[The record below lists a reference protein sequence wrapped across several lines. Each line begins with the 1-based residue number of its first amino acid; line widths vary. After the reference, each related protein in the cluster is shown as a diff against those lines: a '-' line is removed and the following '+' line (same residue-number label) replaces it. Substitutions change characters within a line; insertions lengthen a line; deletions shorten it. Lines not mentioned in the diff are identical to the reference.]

1 MKKTI
6 LKTLAI
12 FGLCFFCCRAWNNP
26 PNNGTW
32 TITGSTFNT
41 DSICAPP
48 CDSALP
54 CVITAQTPFD
64 SSNISNFSQL
74 SIIFGSPPNSNQTYS
89 LVSDSIMANSNLDSS
104 QAYIQIIK
112 GLLPDTVYQSI
123 GSGSLSVSVSG
134 TGQISVSPN
143 SSINLQQMIPPYDT
157 VQLTFNIG
165 IIP

>member
-6 LKTLAI
+6 FKIMAI
-12 FGLCFFCCRAWNNP
+12 LGLCFFCFRAWNNP
-26 PNNGTW
+26 SNSGTW
-32 TITGSTFNT
+32 TITGSTYNT
-41 DSICAPP
+41 DSICAPA

-74 SIIFGSPPNSNQTYS
+74 SIIFGSPPNINQTYS
-89 LVSDSIMANSNLDSS
+89 LVTDSLLVSTDLDST
-104 QAYIQIIK
+104 QAYIQVSQ
-112 GLLPDTVYQSI
+112 GLLPVTAYQSI